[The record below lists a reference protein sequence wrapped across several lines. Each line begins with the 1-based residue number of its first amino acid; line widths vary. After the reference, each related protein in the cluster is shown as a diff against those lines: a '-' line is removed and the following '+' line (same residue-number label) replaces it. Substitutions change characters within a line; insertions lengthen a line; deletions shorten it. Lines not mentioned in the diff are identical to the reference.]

1 MKFHNSCGIER
12 MIDMAVF
19 NPIFPMNYQSYQM
32 PYYSQPQQPQQ
43 SQQPMMT
50 PPTIRAEI
58 VQVDDEQTAAN
69 YPVAIGTPQMMI
81 SKDDKCIFVKTS
93 YANGQYQ
100 LDVYEKRP
108 SKAQKTAPDLSAYVT
123 RDELEKRLSSLT
135 KGHGGLSREESDE

>member
-1 MKFHNSCGIER
+1 
-12 MIDMAVF
+12 MAMY
-19 NPIFPMNYQSYQM
+19 NGGFPVGYQPYQM
-32 PYYSQPQQPQQ
+32 PYYNQPQPQQP
-43 SQQPMMT
+43 SAMT

-58 VQVDDEQTAAN
+58 VQVDDETAASN

-108 SKAQKTAPDLSAYVT
+108 PKAQRATPDLSAYVT
-123 RDELEKRLSSLT
+123 REELEKRLESLT
-135 KGHGGLSREESDE
+135 VGHGGLSREESDG